1 MELFLR
7 ALELKKSPAPPTTL
21 LAQSIGKSKLLENI
35 ERGKKIMKWVK
46 RIVLA
51 TCVAL
56 LVWIATS
63 YVDVVTT
70 NNNPEETVSSWNFF
84 IVTGRGA

>member
-1 MELFLR
+1 
-7 ALELKKSPAPPTTL
+7 
-21 LAQSIGKSKLLENI
+21 
-35 ERGKKIMKWVK
+35 MKWVK